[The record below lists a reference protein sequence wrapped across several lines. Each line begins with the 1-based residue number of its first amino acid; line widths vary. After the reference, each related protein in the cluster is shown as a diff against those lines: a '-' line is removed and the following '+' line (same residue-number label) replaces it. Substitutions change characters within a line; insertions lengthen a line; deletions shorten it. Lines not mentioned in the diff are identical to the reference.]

1 MNRAAILICLTPALL
16 APSCPQ
22 TRFLVEMERAPDGGV
37 RRSIRVWIEEDG
49 KEKSVIRALPAS
61 RPASRPTT
69 GAVRVDQAAAPE
81 TQAAR
86 LRRFY
91 GDSIDAR
98 GTHSRVFRRGLPADL
113 IDGEF
118 AGFADFGESECPMGR
133 VAVYI
138 ERMPGR
144 ADMLQTARDAE
155 RLVDMVVRASI
166 AYAGMQQDLKSS
178 PQKLE
183 RLERFLS
190 SEFRDDILGFLL
202 TGWLTT
208 ADSALDD
215 DGGESSNG
223 ALAVGAFLLE
233 RGYLDTAA
241 LGRGDDGFPM
251 ELARGVLRKV
261 ASVLGHDP
269 TQPLPPFLS
278 RLLDPDE
285 LKDAL
290 ASGLAANGMTTEQ
303 FQELALSLLGDW
315 GINLSGTILWK
326 CKARPAITNGT
337 WDAEH
342 GYVFWEA
349 SSSDAPNLPKVLRAV
364 WVRPN
369 EAFQSEHFGRIVVRD
384 RLPDY
389 VAWRRSL
396 TDSQIG
402 KWVAFLEGLGPGPGL
417 IDKLEAFRLR
427 ANSGPDAEG
436 ARDRPDPATEG
447 VDIILSGLRPKSKIG
462 RED

>member
-1 MNRAAILICLTPALL
+1 MNRAVILICLTPALL
-16 APSCPQ
+16 APECPQ
-22 TRFLVEMERAPDGGV
+22 TKFRVEMKRAPGGGV
-37 RRSIRVWIEEDG
+37 RRSVRVWVEEDG
-49 KEKSVIRALPAS
+49 KEKSVIRAMPAS

-69 GAVRVDQAAAPE
+69 VALRLDQAAAPE

-86 LRRFY
+86 LHRFY

-98 GTHSRVFRRGLPADL
+98 GTHSKVFRRGLPADL

-118 AGFADFGESECPMGR
+118 GGFADFGESKCPMGR

-166 AYAGMQQDLKSS
+166 AYAGMQRDLESS

-190 SEFRDDILGFLL
+190 SEFRDDMLGFLL
-202 TGWLTT
+202 TVWLTT

-223 ALAVGAFLLE
+223 ALAAGAFLLE
-233 RGYLDTAA
+233 RGYLEAAA
-241 LGRGDDGFPM
+241 LGRGDDDLLM
-251 ELARGVLRKV
+251 ELARGVLRRA
-261 ASVLGHDP
+261 ASVLGQDP

-290 ASGLAANGMTTEQ
+290 ASSLAAIGVTTEQ

-315 GINLSGTILWK
+315 SINLSGTILWK

-337 WDAEH
+337 WDADH

-349 SSSDAPNLPKVLRAV
+349 SSAARAMLPQVLRAV
-364 WVRPN
+364 WVHPN
-369 EAFQSEHFGRIVVRD
+369 EAFQNGHFGRIVVRD

-389 VAWRRSL
+389 LAWRRSL
-396 TDSQIG
+396 TDSQMG
-402 KWVAFLEGLGPGPGL
+402 KWDAFLEGLGPRPGL
-417 IDKLEAFRLR
+417 TEKLEAFRLHAR
-427 ANSGPDAEG
+427 SEPDAEG
-436 ARDRPDPATEG
+436 AGDRPDPAEEG
-447 VDIILSGLRPKSKIG
+447 VDIILSGLRPKPNTSRK
-462 RED
+462 D